1 MRHSDFVHLHLH
13 TQYSLLDGA
22 IRLGPLFERLG
33 EQRVPAV
40 AVTDHGNLFGAIEFY
55 RKALDAGIKPIIGC
69 EVYVAPGDRRERSQA
84 PGGETNYHLTLL
96 AKNLVGYKNLV
107 KLVSEGYLTGFY
119 YRPRIDKELLKEHS
133 EGLVCLSGCMNGEIA
148 TNFVRGQPEVAR
160 RAAQFYRELFG
171 DRFYIELQDH
181 GMDPQRELNEA
192 LRGLARELGSQVVA
206 TNDCHY
212 LSGDDAPA
220 HEVLLCIQTGKT
232 MSDPGRMRFSTEEFY
247 VKSAEE
253 MKATFGAVPEAVE
266 NTLAVAERCNL
277 ELRFD
282 QVNLPRYAVP
292 DGETLDGYLEKLATE
307 GLERRL
313 AHIHDKE
320 GRRADEAA
328 YHARL
333 EKELATITG
342 MGYESYF
349 LIVWDFID
357 YAKRRG
363 IPVGPG
369 RGSAAGSLVA
379 YAMGV
384 TDLDPLSYGLLFE
397 RFLNPERIGMPDIDV
412 DFCVERRDEV
422 IEYVV
427 DKYGRD
433 NVAQIITFG
442 SMMAKAVIRDVGRAY
457 DMPYG
462 DVDRIAKLVP
472 DRLQITLA
480 EAQAEQPRLKDLRER
495 DERTDTLLGTA
506 ERLEGLLRHA
516 STHAAGVVI
525 SPWPLT
531 EMVPLY
537 KGAKGEVTTQY
548 AMHYVEALGL
558 LKMDFLGLRT
568 LTLMANALRLIEASR
583 GLKLAL
589 ADIPLDDPAA
599 YQLLSE
605 ARTFGVFQLES
616 RGIRELLGKL
626 KPTAIDDVIATVALY
641 RPGPLGSGMVDDFI
655 LRKHGQV
662 DITYEVPELEEVLRE
677 TYGVI
682 VYQEQVMEIASR
694 LGGFTLGEADI
705 LRRAMGKKRPD
716 EMALQRE
723 QFLNGAAERGIDQA
737 KAERIFQRMEY
748 FAGYGFN
755 KSHSAAY
762 GLIAYQTAFLKANY
776 PVEFMAALL
785 TSEAENT
792 DKVMVY
798 MGECRE
804 MEITVSPPDVN
815 ESDKQFT
822 VVGDT
827 IRFGLA
833 AVKNVGGSAVDAIL
847 SARAEGGAF
856 TSLADFCRRADLRAV
871 NRRVAESLIKCGAF
885 DSLGLSRQPLL
896 QALEVTMEAGQ
907 RLQRD
912 QAIGQM
918 GMFAPET
925 GGLDEHSLE
934 GPEWSDAER
943 LANEKE
949 ALGFYI
955 TGHPLAAYTKAIR
968 RFATATTASVAEM
981 SHGEEVAIGGLVVK
995 NRILTTKRGDR
1006 MSFITLEDLHGFLEI
1021 VVFPELFKQAEELLM
1036 TVEMG
1041 EEQPVMVRGTV
1052 DVADDAVKVIGAAVT
1067 PLSEYAERVATRV
1080 AVRVPTTGLTSKD
1093 LAELKSILKRHPGD
1107 ARVELKLTSADRRQT
1122 TLALNRDL
1130 GVAASSE
1137 LIEEVEALL
1146 GQNLVHFD

>member
-22 IRLGPLFERLG
+22 IRLGPLFERID
-33 EQRVPAV
+33 EHRMPAV
-40 AVTDHGNLFGAIEFY
+40 AMTDHGNLFGAIGFY

-69 EVYVAPGDRRERSQA
+69 EVYVAPGDRRDRSQA
-84 PGGETNYHLTLL
+84 SGRETNHHLTLL
-96 AKNLVGYKNLV
+96 IKNLTGYKNLV

-119 YRPRIDKELLKEHS
+119 YRPRIDKELLREHS
-133 EGLVCLSGCMNGEIA
+133 EGLICLSGCMSSEVVSNL
-148 TNFVRGQPEVAR
+148 VRGQRDVAM
-160 RAAQFYRELFG
+160 RAARFYRELFA
-171 DRFYIELQDH
+171 DRFYIELQDQ
-181 GMDPQRELNEA
+181 GLPEQRDLNEA
-192 LRGLARELGSQVVA
+192 LRAIAREIGSPVVA

-212 LSGDDAPA
+212 VSRDDAPA

-232 MSDPGRMRFSTEEFY
+232 MSDSDRMRFATEEFY
-247 VKSAEE
+247 VKSPEE
-253 MKATFGAVPEAVE
+253 MKTIFGAVPEAVE

-282 QVNLPRYAVP
+282 RINLPNFAPP
-292 DGETLDGYLEKLATE
+292 DGTTLDDHLRALAIE
-307 GLERRL
+307 GLERRF
-313 AHIHDKE
+313 AHLRNRE
-320 GRRADEAA
+320 GLHADEAA
-328 YHARL
+328 YQARL
-333 EKELATITG
+333 DEELSTITG
-342 MGYESYF
+342 MEYSSYF

-357 YAKRRG
+357 YAKRQG

-379 YAMGV
+379 YALGI
-384 TDLDPLSYGLLFE
+384 TDLDPLRYGLLFE
-397 RFLNPERIGMPDIDV
+397 RFLNPGRISMPDIDV
-412 DFCVERRDEV
+412 DFCMERRDEV
-422 IEYVV
+422 IDYVV
-427 DKYGRD
+427 GKYGRD

-442 SMMAKAVIRDVGRAY
+442 SMAAKAVIRDVGRAY

-472 DRLQITLA
+472 DRLQISLA
-480 EAQAEQPRLKDLRER
+480 DAQAEQPRLKALRGR
-495 DERTDTLLGTA
+495 DERVDRLLGTA

-525 SPWPLT
+525 SPWPLV

-548 AMHYVEALGL
+548 AMHDVEALGL
-558 LKMDFLGLRT
+558 PKMDFLGLKT
-568 LTLMANALRLIEASR
+568 LTLMANALKLIEASR

-589 ADIPLDDPAA
+589 EDIPLDDPNA

-605 ARTFGVFQLES
+605 ARTLGVFQLES
-616 RGIRELLGKL
+616 RGIRDLLGKL
-626 KPTAIDDVIATVALY
+626 MPTTLDDVIATVALY

-662 DITYEVPELEEVLRE
+662 EITYEVPELEEVLRE

-705 LRRAMGKKRPD
+705 LRRAMGKKLPE

-723 QFLNGAAERGIDQA
+723 RFLKGAKERNIGGAQ
-737 KAERIFQRMEY
+737 AERIFKLMEY

-762 GLIAYQTAFLKANY
+762 GLIAYHTAYLKANY

-798 MGECRE
+798 MNECRE
-804 MEITVSPPDVN
+804 MGITVSPPDVN
-815 ESDKQFT
+815 ESDKHFT
-822 VVGDT
+822 VVGDV

-833 AVKNVGGSAVDAIL
+833 AVKNVGGGAVDAVL
-847 SARAEGGAF
+847 AARAEGGALA
-856 TSLADFCRRADLRAV
+856 SLADFCRRVDLRVV
-871 NRRVAESLIKCGAF
+871 NRRVVESLVKCGAF
-885 DSLGLSRQPLL
+885 DFLGRGRAPHMR
-896 QALEVTMEAGQ
+896 ALEAALEAGQ

-912 QAIGQM
+912 EAIGQV
-918 GMFAPET
+918 GMFAHEE
-925 GGLDEHSLE
+925 GGLDEPAVD

-943 LANEKE
+943 LIFEKE

-955 TGHPLAAYTKAIR
+955 TGHPLAAHTKAIR
-968 RFATATTASVAEM
+968 RFATATTASVADLA
-981 SHGEEVAIGGLVVK
+981 HGEEVALGGLVVK

-1006 MSFITLEDLHGFLEI
+1006 MSFITLEDLHGFLEVI
-1021 VVFPELFKQAEELLM
+1021 VFPDIFQRVEELLM
-1036 TVEMG
+1036 AVEMG
-1041 EEQPVMVRGTV
+1041 DEQPVMVRGTV
-1052 DVADDAVKVIGAAVT
+1052 DVTDEAVKVIASSVT
-1067 PLSEYAERVATRV
+1067 PLEEYAERVATRV
-1080 AVRVPTTGLTSKD
+1080 TIQVPTTGMTAED
-1093 LAELKSILKRHPGD
+1093 LSALKAILERHPGD
-1107 ARVELKLTSADRRQT
+1107 ARAELRLTGVDRRST
-1122 TLALNRDL
+1122 TLALDRDL
-1130 GVAASSE
+1130 GVAATAE

-1146 GQNLVHFD
+1146 GQNRVHFA